1 MLPGVM
7 SPEQLVDVV
16 ETQSAAPEPC
26 IVLIDDAH
34 LVADDS
40 QIMAFNPPS
49 IPGLGTSAGP
59 SGLAFTV

>member
-16 ETQSAAPEPC
+16 ETQSAAPEPR

-40 QIMAFNPPS
+40 QVLARVLALPDSPLLFNR
-49 IPGLGTSAGP
+49 GWA
-59 SGLAFTV
+59 

>member
-7 SPEQLVDVV
+7 SPELVDVV

-40 QIMAFNPPS
+40 QVLARVLALPDSPLLFNR
-49 IPGLGTSAGP
+49 
-59 SGLAFTV
+59 